1 MEGQENKKIIVKEKG
16 KIFEVK
22 TYQVYYQVY
31 YQYTFKK
38 YQLF

>member
-22 TYQVYYQVY
+22 TYQVYYQY
-31 YQYTFKK
+31 NFKK